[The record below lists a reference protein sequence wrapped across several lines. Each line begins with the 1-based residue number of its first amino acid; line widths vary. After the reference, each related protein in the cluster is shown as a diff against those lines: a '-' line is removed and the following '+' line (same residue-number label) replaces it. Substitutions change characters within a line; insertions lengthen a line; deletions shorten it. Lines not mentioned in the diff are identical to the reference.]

1 MLEGK
6 NVSFSK
12 SLICTITFSC
22 FLGQAIAKNLGSI
35 GTTWEIQEKSFLA
48 LIEERLQDE
57 FGGKSADQI
66 KAEVQKRVEEKVL
79 RPNYVE
85 LPRATE
91 DSERTFDPSFT
102 VERDLADHKGNV
114 FAKKGQ
120 VVNPFDHIPFNRT
133 LIFIDGDDEKQIKWL
148 QGFNAETAV
157 RKVILTKGHV
167 REINNLLDEWVYFDQ
182 NATLI
187 NRFGIKALPT
197 VIDEM
202 KNKRLLRIREFKL

>member
-1 MLEGK
+1 MKFRKTFLY
-6 NVSFSK
+6 
-12 SLICTITFSC
+12 TITLTCLFEH
-22 FLGQAIAKNLGSI
+22 AVAKNLGSI
-35 GTTWEIQEKSFLA
+35 GTTWDIQEQSLLA
-48 LIEERLQDE
+48 LIEQRLHDE
-57 FGGKSADQI
+57 FGGKSEEEI

-120 VVNPFDHIPFNRT
+120 IVNPFDHIPFDRT
-133 LIFIDGDDEKQIKWL
+133 LIFIDGDDEAQVKWL
-148 QGFNAETAV
+148 QGFKAETII
-157 RKVILTKGHV
+157 RKVILTKGHM

-182 NATLI
+182 NAALI

-197 VIDEM
+197 VIDE
-202 KNKRLLRIREFKL
+202 KKGQRVFRIREFKL

>member
-1 MLEGK
+1 M
-6 NVSFSK
+6 
-12 SLICTITFSC
+12 ITAGC
-22 FLGQAIAKNLGSI
+22 FASQVTAKNLGSI
-35 GTTWEIQEKSFLA
+35 GTTWEIQEQSLLA
-48 LIEERLQDE
+48 MIEQRLQDE
-57 FGGKSADQI
+57 FGGKSEAEI

-79 RPNYVE
+79 RPSYTE

-120 VVNPFDHIPFNRT
+120 VVNPFNHLPFDRT
-133 LIFIDGDDEKQIKWL
+133 LIFIDGDDEAQVKWL
-148 QGFNAETAV
+148 QDFKAETAI
-157 RKVILTKGHV
+157 RKVILTKGNI
-167 REINNLLDEWVYFDQ
+167 RDINNQLDEWVYFDQ

-197 VIDEM
+197 VIDE
-202 KNKRLLRIREFKL
+202 KKGQKVFRIREFKL